1 MSEHCMSAEGHKRL
15 AAPRARRGSGGVL
28 SLCLALALLGAIGCD
43 RTAAPPAAP
52 PAGPDQPQR
61 LPTAAIKVGAVPLA
75 VEVAREKE
83 QQAKGMMFRRSL
95 GPDEAMLFVSDRD
108 TNLAFWMKNTYV
120 DLDLAYIRSDGTV
133 LQIERMKA
141 FNPEAVFSREPARF
155 ALEAPAGWFAAHGIE
170 VGAKVEIPADVARP
184 KE

>member
-1 MSEHCMSAEGHKRL
+1 VPLVAL
-15 AAPRARRGSGGVL
+15 TLFV
-28 SLCLALALLGAIGCD
+28 SLGCD
-43 RTAAPPAAP
+43 DGSPPP
-52 PAGPDQPQR
+52 TPQAGGADQPQR
-61 LPTAAIKVGAVPLA
+61 LPTATIHVGAVPLV

-155 ALEAPAGWFAAHGIE
+155 ALEVPAGWFAAHGI
-170 VGAKVEIPADVARP
+170 VVDAKVEIPADVARP

>member
-1 MSEHCMSAEGHKRL
+1 VPLVAIAL
-15 AAPRARRGSGGVL
+15 FV
-28 SLCLALALLGAIGCD
+28 SLGCD
-43 RTAAPPAAP
+43 RGSPRPPP
-52 PAGPDQPQR
+52 QAGGADQPQR
-61 LPTAAIKVGAVPLA
+61 LPTATIHVGAVPLV

-155 ALEAPAGWFAAHGIE
+155 TLEVPAGWFAAHGIE
-170 VGAKVEIPADVARP
+170 VGATIRVPPEVAQ
-184 KE
+184 